1 MSSYILEVN
10 ERKVSGKHLITY
22 LKSLSS
28 LDVYLKPQT
37 EKLSG
42 LEEAIEDIKMGRVT
56 TYENYEEYEKATN
69 KMLGYV

>member
-10 ERKVSGKHLITY
+10 ERKVSGKHLIAY

-28 LDVYLKPQT
+28 LDVYLKPQI

-42 LEEAIEDIKMGRVT
+42 LDEAIEDLKMGRVT

>member
-10 ERKVSGKHLITY
+10 ERKVSGKHLIAY

-37 EKLSG
+37 KEMSG
-42 LEEAIEDIKMGRVT
+42 LDEAIEDLKMGRVT
-56 TYENYEEYEKATN
+56 KHKNFEEYQKAVYQE
-69 KMLGYV
+69 LGYV